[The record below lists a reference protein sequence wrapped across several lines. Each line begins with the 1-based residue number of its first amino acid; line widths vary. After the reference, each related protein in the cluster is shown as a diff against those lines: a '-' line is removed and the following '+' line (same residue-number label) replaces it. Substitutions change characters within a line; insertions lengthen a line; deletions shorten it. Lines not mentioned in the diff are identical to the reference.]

1 MRLFSHTI
9 ADYTCSQHCGYH
21 RSIAAA
27 NLSYFHLFAAAGA
40 AIPLWIISLGD
51 PWRLPWYYLFCILA
65 GELVLLILVGLA
77 AGLLL
82 MPFTMRGTQVCK
94 NCGAAMFLA
103 GRHFDPLG
111 SSKPHWSDIV
121 MFAIFVAMNVMIS
134 YGFMWGN
141 IESLTASLP

>member
-21 RSIAAA
+21 RSIVAA

-40 AIPLWIISLGD
+40 AISLWVISLGD
-51 PWRLPWYYLFCILA
+51 PWHLPWYYLFCILA
-65 GELVLLILVGLA
+65 GEFVLLILIGLA
-77 AGLLL
+77 TSLLL

-94 NCGAAMFLA
+94 NCGKLMFLA

-121 MFAIFVAMNVMIS
+121 MFAIFVTANVTIL
-134 YGFMWGN
+134 YGLMYGN